1 MLNLKSPEK
10 KYYFKVI
17 FSIVMYVALT
27 TAIAVILVWSNLEK
41 LRLTEFFETEKKAI
55 TEKYETRIKQLDKE
69 KTYLLNREAFYKYK
83 IDSLYK
89 IKNQVIIEYDEKIE
103 GIYNADAY
111 DHANW
116 LDSIIRH
123 HIQVNSLG
131 TQ

>member
-1 MLNLKSPEK
+1 MLNLKSLEK

-17 FSIVMYVALT
+17 LNIVIYAVLI
-27 TAIAVILVWSNLEK
+27 TAIAVILVWTNLEK
-41 LRLTEFFETEKKAI
+41 IWLTEFFETEKKTI

-69 KTYLLNREAFYKYK
+69 KTYLLNREAFYKYR

-89 IKNQVIIEYDEKIE
+89 VKNQVIIKYDEKIK

-111 DHANW
+111 DHVNW
-116 LDSIIRH
+116 LDSIIRQH
-123 HIQVNSLG
+123 TQVDSLG